1 MLTDC
6 EIMRRVRK
14 GERELFGELHVRH
27 HERVFRFVA
36 HSIWHREA
44 AEDVAGDV
52 WLRAYAAC
60 DKFEPRGENSV
71 LAWLLTIASNRITD
85 HRRRLKPQVSLDEEE
100 EKTLSLTATLSS
112 PGAEREA
119 MKNETQKVVRGALA
133 SLGEGDRQIIYLA
146 HCDELNSSQIAQILE
161 KPSTSAVTSHLHRAM
176 RHLKTALE
184 NSEFFSENSASQNSA
199 EHKIAPRK
207 SA

>member
-6 EIMRRVRK
+6 EIMRRVHR

-36 HSIWHREA
+36 HSIWQREA

-52 WLRAYAAC
+52 WLRAYAAA
-60 DKFEPRGENSV
+60 DNFEPRGDNSV

-85 HRRRLKPQVSLDEEE
+85 YRRRLKPQVSLDDDE
-100 EKTLSLTATLSS
+100 EKMLSLTASLST

-119 MKNETQKVVRGALA
+119 MKTETQKAVRGALA
-133 SLGEGDRQIIYLA
+133 GLREGDRQIIYLA
-146 HCDELNSSQIAQILE
+146 HCDELNCSQIAQILE
-161 KPSTSAVTSHLHRAM
+161 KPSVSAVTSHLHRAM

-184 NSEFFSENSASQNSA
+184 NCDLFSENTAPQSAAQ
-199 EHKIAPRK
+199 KQIAQQK

>member
-6 EIMRRVRK
+6 EIMRRVHG

-36 HSIWHREA
+36 HSIWQREA

-52 WLRAYAAC
+52 WLRAYAAA
-60 DKFEPRGENSV
+60 DKFEPRGDNSV

-85 HRRRLKPQVSLDEEE
+85 YRRRLQPQVSLDDDED
-100 EKTLSLTATLSS
+100 KTLTLSPS
-112 PGAEREA
+112 LSTPGAEREA
-119 MKNETQKVVRGALA
+119 MKAETQKAVRGALA
-133 SLGEGDRQIIYLA
+133 GLREGDRQIIYLA

-161 KPSTSAVTSHLHRAM
+161 KPSVSAVTSHLHRAM

-184 NSEFFSENSASQNSA
+184 NSEWFPENAAPQSATES
-199 EHKIAPRK
+199 KIAQLK